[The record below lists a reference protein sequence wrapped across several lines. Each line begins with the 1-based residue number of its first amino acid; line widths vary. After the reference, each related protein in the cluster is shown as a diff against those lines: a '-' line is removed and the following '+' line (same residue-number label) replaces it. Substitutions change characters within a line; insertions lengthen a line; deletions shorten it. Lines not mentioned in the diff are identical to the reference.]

1 MGEIIQFAEGTLQ
14 PTKGS
19 CGLRTQLHGC
29 MASVSAL
36 ASVTN
41 GISNGNFIEA
51 ETKYLKY

>member
-1 MGEIIQFAEGTLQ
+1 MGEVVQFVEGALQ

-36 ASVTN
+36 ASATN
-41 GISNGNFIEA
+41 GISNGNFIET
-51 ETKYLKY
+51 ETK

>member
-1 MGEIIQFAEGTLQ
+1 MGEVIQFAEGALQ

-36 ASVTN
+36 ASATN

-51 ETKYLKY
+51 ETK